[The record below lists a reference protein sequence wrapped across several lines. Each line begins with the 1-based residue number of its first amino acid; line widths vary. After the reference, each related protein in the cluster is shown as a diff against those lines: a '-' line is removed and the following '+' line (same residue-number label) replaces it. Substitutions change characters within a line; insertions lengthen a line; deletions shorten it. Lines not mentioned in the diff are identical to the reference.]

1 MQEITVARNYAEAL
15 FELALADGES
25 ELYCDALSQFASVVE
40 AEKDFQLFLET
51 PLLEPRVKK
60 EVIGEV
66 FGGRIPA
73 RVLHFLYV
81 LIDKRRARV
90 LPQIAQEFA
99 ALVDEHFGR
108 LLVEITTAA
117 EPDEALR
124 AELRERLGSLLERD
138 VIPRYRV
145 NPRIIGGVIVR
156 VGDRIMD
163 GSVRYRLQMLR
174 RSLLRAELD

>member
-15 FELALADGES
+15 FELALADGEPES
-25 ELYCDALSQFASVVE
+25 YCDALNQFAAIVE
-40 AEKDFQLFLET
+40 EESDFRLFLET
-51 PLLEPRVKK
+51 PLLEPSVKK
-60 EVIGEV
+60 RVIGEV
-66 FGGRIPA
+66 FKDRIPD
-73 RVLHFLYV
+73 RLLHFLYV
-81 LIDKRRARV
+81 VIDKRRARV
-90 LPQIAQEFA
+90 LPVIADEFA
-99 ALVDEHFGR
+99 TLVDEHYGR

-117 EPDEALR
+117 DPDERLR
-124 AELRERLGSLLERD
+124 ADLQKRLASLLERD

-174 RSLLRAELD
+174 RSLLRAEPD

>member
-15 FELALADGES
+15 FELALADGEP
-25 ELYCDALSQFASVVE
+25 ELYCEALNEFAGVIE

-51 PLLEPRVKK
+51 PLLEPSVKK
-60 EVIGEV
+60 RVIGDV
-66 FGGRIPA
+66 FADRIPA

-90 LPQIAQEFA
+90 LRQIADEFT

-108 LLVEITTAA
+108 LLVEITTAS

-124 AELRERLGSLLERD
+124 ADLRERLGSLLERE

-145 NPRIIGGVIVR
+145 DPRLIGGVIVR

-163 GSVRYRLQMLR
+163 GSVRHRLQMLR